1 MNLFDEFGLL
11 PSSANWIEVRR
22 IRPDE
27 SAQHSACPT
36 ALARATGPAQARRA
50 GASRLLLEHVTVP
63 VTVVVT
69 LRQSRSYQL
78 EAAEHLFKRAPRIC
92 VPGLDDRTVTIM
104 IMSTSLS
111 LVLVPLN

>member
-1 MNLFDEFGLL
+1 MNLFDEFGLV

-36 ALARATGPAQARRA
+36 ALATGPAQARRA

-78 EAAEHLFKRAPRIC
+78 EAAEHLFERAPRNC
-92 VPGLDDRTVTIM
+92 VGLDDRTIM

-111 LVLVPLN
+111 LVLVPMN

>member
-1 MNLFDEFGLL
+1 MNLFDEFGLV

-27 SAQHSACPT
+27 SAQHSAYPA
-36 ALARATGPAQARRA
+36 ALATGPVQARRA
-50 GASRLLLEHVTVP
+50 GALLLRRD
-63 VTVVVT
+63 
-69 LRQSRSYQL
+69 RQSRSYQL

-92 VPGLDDRTVTIM
+92 VGLDDRTIM